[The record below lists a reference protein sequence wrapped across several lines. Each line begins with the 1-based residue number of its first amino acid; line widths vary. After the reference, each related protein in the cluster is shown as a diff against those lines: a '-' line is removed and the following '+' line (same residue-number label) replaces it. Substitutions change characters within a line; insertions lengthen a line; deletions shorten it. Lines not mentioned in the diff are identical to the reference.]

1 MIGQPNE
8 EATNP
13 TKTKPKQETKEPTRA
28 DQSMKGETSE
38 TGSRSHYLVQNTMK
52 NPGSHNLF
60 SCM

>member
-1 MIGQPNE
+1 MKKQDKHQQNKTP
-8 EATNP
+8 
-13 TKTKPKQETKEPTRA
+13 TKPKQETKEPTSA

-38 TGSRSHYLVQNTMK
+38 TGSRSHYLVQNTRK